1 MKGVV
6 QMTAQTIAIR
16 GKQTI
21 ERWVVDKHVQ
31 SVGKVALFALSG
43 FAGSAASLLNA
54 PMPLAMGLISAL
66 TGWRTAVAALGAAAG
81 YWVFWGA
88 AGYQGIVWALCGCL
102 LGLFLGKRTVSQE
115 APLLIPAISAFVI
128 SGTGLIFQLF
138 FRDDT
143 PTGVYLLRIFLG
155 AGTALLFRTYLYEKT
170 PVSQWLAK
178 SMAVLALAQ
187 VVPVPWLS
195 LGFVAAGMLGVG
207 EAFPAAALAG
217 VALDFAGVSQVS
229 MTAVL
234 CTGYLLRLIPWEKRY
249 LTCAAPAMACFVVSM
264 AGGVWDFTPL
274 PGLLIGGIAG
284 TLLPAH
290 QERIYRRGETGM
302 AQVRLEIMS
311 GVLSQTQQL
320 LLETNDCPIDE
331 EGILCRVKERAC
343 GGCPN
348 RKQCQDI
355 VIPPDS
361 LRQIYTD
368 SGSLGFF
375 CRKPGR
381 MLTELRRG
389 QEQLRNL
396 RADRQ
401 RQQSYRDAV
410 AQQYQF
416 LSEYLRQ
423 QADLL
428 PRSANQKRACYRPEV
443 AVCSAGKQAANG
455 DRCVWFTGTMAKYY
469 ILLCDGMGTGTGA
482 AQEAK
487 VAADMLQKM
496 LTAGFP
502 AEYAL
507 RSVNSLTTLR
517 KRAGAVT
524 VDLAEIALDSGWVTI
539 YKWGAAPSWVLR
551 TTGVEK
557 IGTAGP
563 PPGMSVTDA
572 RETVERLSLRRG
584 ETLILL
590 SDGVDGEGVL
600 RHMKESSL
608 LPPGELAA
616 RLLELGASEGTD
628 DATAAVVRITAAA
641 LST

>member
-1 MKGVV
+1 
-6 QMTAQTIAIR
+6 MTAQTIAIR
-16 GKQTI
+16 GKQTLQ
-21 ERWVVDKHVQ
+21 RWVVDKDVRRL
-31 SVGKVALFALSG
+31 GKVALFAMGGLVS
-43 FAGSAASLLNA
+43 SAASLSNA
-54 PMPLAMGLISAL
+54 AMPLAMGLVSAL
-66 TGWRTAVAALGAAAG
+66 TGWRTAVAALGAVAG
-81 YWVFWGA
+81 YWIFWGS
-88 AGYQGIVWALCGCL
+88 AGFQGIVWTICGCL
-102 LGLFLGKRTVSQE
+102 VGLFLGKRTVSQE
-115 APLLIPAISAFVI
+115 APFLIPAVNAFLISTA
-128 SGTGLIFQLF
+128 GLLFQVF
-138 FRDDT
+138 FRDET
-143 PTGVYLLRIFLG
+143 PLGVYLLRIFLG
-155 AGTALLFRTYLYEKT
+155 AGTALLMRAYLYQKT
-170 PVSQWLAK
+170 ALTQW
-178 SMAVLALAQ
+178 MVQAVAVFALAQ
-187 VVPVPWLS
+187 VAPMPWIS
-195 LGFVAAGMLGVG
+195 LGFVAAGVLGVG
-207 EAFPAAALAG
+207 DSFPAVALAG

-234 CTGYLLRLIPWEKRY
+234 CTGYLLRMIPWEKRY
-249 LTCAAPAMACFVVSM
+249 LTCAAPAIACFVVSM
-264 AGGVWDFTPL
+264 VGGILDFTPL
-274 PGLLIGGIAG
+274 PALLIGGIG
-284 TLLPAH
+284 GILLPQH
-290 QERIYRRGETGM
+290 QERIHRRGETGM

-320 LLETNDCPIDE
+320 LLEVGDSPIDE

-355 VIPPDS
+355 TLPPDS
-361 LRQIYTD
+361 LRQNYTD
-368 SGSLGFF
+368 AGSLGFL
-375 CRKPGR
+375 CRKSGR

-401 RQQSYRDAV
+401 RQRSYREAV
-410 AQQYQF
+410 VQQYQF

-428 PRSANQKRACYRPEV
+428 PRGAARPKICYQPEV
-443 AVCSAGKQAANG
+443 AVCSAGKQVANG

-487 VAADMLQKM
+487 MAADLLQKM
-496 LTAGFP
+496 LTAGYP

-507 RSVNSLTTLR
+507 RSVNSLTVLR
-517 KRAGAVT
+517 QRAGAVT

-551 TTGVEK
+551 DSGAEK

-563 PPGMSVTDA
+563 PPGLSVSET

-590 SDGVDGEGVL
+590 SDGVDGEGV
-600 RHMKESSL
+600 RHHLKEGTA

-616 RLLELGASEGTD
+616 RLLELGASEGAD
-628 DATAAVVRITAAA
+628 DATVAVVRITRCN
-641 LST
+641 LVDIIT

>member
-1 MKGVV
+1 
-6 QMTAQTIAIR
+6 MTAQTIAIR

-21 ERWVVDKHVQ
+21 QRWVVDKHVQ
-31 SVGKVALFALSG
+31 IAGKVAVCALSG

-66 TGWRTAVAALGAAAG
+66 TGWRSVVAALGAAAG

-88 AGYQGIVWALCGCL
+88 AGYQGMVWALCGCL
-102 LGLFLGKRTVSQE
+102 LGLFLGKRTVTKE

-155 AGTALLFRTYLYEKT
+155 AGTALLFRTYLNEKT
-170 PVSQWLAK
+170 PVTQWL
-178 SMAVLALAQ
+178 SQSVAVLALAQ
-187 VVPVPWLS
+187 VAPVPWLS
-195 LGFVAAGMLGVG
+195 LGFVAAGMLGMG
-207 EAFPAAALAG
+207 EAFPAVALAG

-234 CTGYLLRLIPWEKRY
+234 CTGYLLRMIPWEKRY
-249 LTCAAPAMACFVVSM
+249 LTCVAPAAGCFIVSM
-264 AGGVWDFTPL
+264 VGGALDFMPL
-274 PGLLIGGIAG
+274 PGLLLGGVAG
-284 TLLPAH
+284 MLLPKS
-290 QERIYRRGETGM
+290 QERIHRRGETGM
-302 AQVRLEIMS
+302 AQVRLEILA

-320 LLETNDCPIDE
+320 LLEVGDSPIDE

-355 VIPPDS
+355 AIPSDA
-361 LRQIYTD
+361 LRLHYTD
-368 SGSLGFF
+368 SGSLTFF

-389 QEQLRNL
+389 QEQLRLL
-396 RADRQ
+396 RSDRQ
-401 RQQSYRDAV
+401 RQAGYREAV
-410 AQQYQF
+410 VQQYQF

-487 VAADMLQKM
+487 MAADLLQKM

-551 TTGVEK
+551 TTGAEK

-563 PPGMSVTDA
+563 PPGLSVTDA

>member
-1 MKGVV
+1 
-6 QMTAQTIAIR
+6 MTAQTIAIR
-16 GKQTI
+16 GKQTLQ
-21 ERWVVDKHVQ
+21 RWVVDKRVRETAK
-31 SVGKVALFALSG
+31 VGLYALGG
-43 FAGSAASLLNA
+43 FASGAASLGNA
-54 PMPLAMGLISAL
+54 AIPLAMGLVSAL

-81 YWVFWGA
+81 YWIFWGA
-88 AGYQGIVWALCGCL
+88 AGLQGIVWTICGCIV
-102 LGLFLGKRTVSQE
+102 GLFLGKRSASQE
-115 APLLIPAISAFVI
+115 TPLLIPAVNAFVV
-128 SGTGLIFQLF
+128 SATGLIFQLF

-155 AGTALLFRTYLYEKT
+155 AGSAFLFRSYLYQKT
-170 PVSQWLAK
+170 QITQWLVQ
-178 SMAVLALAQ
+178 AVAVFALAQ
-187 VVPVPWLS
+187 MAPVPWLS
-195 LGFVAAGMLGVG
+195 FGFVAAGMLGMG
-207 EAFPAAALAG
+207 ESFPAVALAG

-234 CTGYLLRLIPWEKRY
+234 CTGYLLRMIPWEKRY
-249 LTCAAPAMACFVVSM
+249 LTCTAPAISCFVISM
-264 AGGVWDFTPL
+264 VGGILDFTPL
-274 PGLLIGGIAG
+274 PGLLIGGIG
-284 TLLPAH
+284 GYLLPKH
-290 QERIYRRGETGM
+290 QERIHRRGETGV

-320 LLETNDCPIDE
+320 LLETVDSPIDE

-355 VIPPDS
+355 TLPPDS
-361 LRQIYTD
+361 LRQTYTD
-368 SGSLGFF
+368 SGSLGFY

-401 RQQSYRDAV
+401 RQRSYREALV
-410 AQQYQF
+410 QQYQF

-423 QADLL
+423 QADQL
-428 PRSANQKRACYRPEV
+428 PRGAEKSRAHYQPEV

-469 ILLCDGMGTGTGA
+469 VLLCDGMGTGTGA

-507 RSVNSLTTLR
+507 RSVNSLTVLR
-517 KRAGAVT
+517 QRAGAVT
-524 VDLAEIALDSGWVTI
+524 MDLAEIALDSGWINI
-539 YKWGAAPSWVLR
+539 YKWGAAPSWVIR
-551 TTGVEK
+551 ETGAEK

-563 PPGMSVTDA
+563 PPGLSVSET

-590 SDGVDGEGVL
+590 SDGVDGEGV
-600 RHMKESSL
+600 RHHLKEAMSL
-608 LPPGELAA
+608 PSGELAA
-616 RLLELGASEGTD
+616 RLLELGASEGAD
-628 DATAAVVRITAAA
+628 DATVAVVRIARCNLVDIIT
-641 LST
+641 